1 MINQEL
7 TVEVPT
13 IFYWRYDNGSVQYVL
28 RDPLKKSG
36 WGKKRE
42 LLDSWEAWKAVKKE
56 IRKTAG
62 EQKIK
67 FREQMIPCGLCEI
80 ARRGKP
86 LLSRQEK
93 MQGFMELE
101 KLLACCGEGQQERQ
115 AVMNL
120 VSGVLA
126 GYSTRYYLRWRKE
139 GGQVLACR
147 APLMEVKGS
156 VQAYDL
162 VSAVVSALAVDTSK
176 DRKKFYLNNSSI
188 LPTDW
193 TEQKLDEGAYLQ
205 FRGKKH
211 RYPTQYR
218 ETSVLLYGD
227 FFKGPE
233 RAAFAQRNRW
243 ASIVFAQRG
252 PKDCCS
258 DVLRISGKALEHG
271 TWDWDG
277 EAIYQF
283 LCAYVFWLA
292 KKSWKEEKQLLRDAE
307 DRANEILMS
316 QVIGGWERPGPTR
329 METIR
334 LQTLALVLLLCFCQE
349 ESLLTSEDFD
359 RKLQQWIGW
368 LLARQETNAPVR
380 KAPALQSTP
389 KPEETFQRLL
399 SRIITPEQTGHFL
412 FVGEQG
418 EFDEDDSQGVRW
430 WGYCR
435 VYKPKKGEQE
445 AFLALVFR
453 RRMFERVAR
462 DIAPEIR
469 GVKELFSKVDT
480 EIPYLFAK
488 KMRFPKSEDAYV
500 LEIQRMEFLDDATRS
515 ALIDRFPA
523 SVQT

>member
-1 MINQEL
+1 MIDQEL
-7 TVEVPT
+7 ALEVPT
-13 IFYWRYDNGSVQYVL
+13 VFYWQYDDGSVQYVL
-28 RDPLKKSG
+28 RDPQKKSG
-36 WGKKRE
+36 WSVKRE
-42 LLDSWEAWKAVKKE
+42 RLESWEEWKAVKNK
-56 IRKTAG
+56 IRETAG
-62 EQKIK
+62 TQEIE
-67 FREQMIPCGLCEI
+67 FRKRRIPCGLCEI
-80 ARRGKP
+80 VRRGEP
-86 LLSRQEK
+86 LLSREEK
-93 MQGFMELE
+93 RRGILELE
-101 KLLACCGEGQQERQ
+101 KLLACCGEGRQERQ

-139 GGQVLACR
+139 WGQLLACR

-162 VSAVVSALAVDTSK
+162 VNAVVSALAVDTSK

-188 LPTDW
+188 LPMDW

-227 FFKGPE
+227 FFKGAD

-252 PKDCCS
+252 PKDGCS

-277 EAIYQF
+277 EAIYRF

-292 KKSWKEEKQLLRDAE
+292 KKRGEERKTLLRDAE
-307 DRANEILMS
+307 EWVNEVLMRH
-316 QVIGGWERPGPTR
+316 VMGGWERPGSTR

-334 LQTLALVLLLCFCQE
+334 CQVLALALLLCFCHE
-349 ESLLTSEDFD
+349 ESLLTTEDCD
-359 RKLQQWIGW
+359 GKLHQWIGW
-368 LLARQETNAPVR
+368 LLARQEMNAPFR
-380 KAPALQSTP
+380 KVPAPQSEP
-389 KPEETFQRLL
+389 RPEEIFRQLL
-399 SRIITPEQTGHFL
+399 SRIITPEHAEYFL
-412 FVGEQG
+412 FVGEQ
-418 EFDEDDSQGVRW
+418 ETYDKEELQGDTC

-453 RRMFERVAR
+453 RRVFERVAEEV
-462 DIAPEIR
+462 APETR
-469 GVKELFSKVDT
+469 RVKELFSKLDT
-480 EIPYLFAK
+480 DIPFLFAK
-488 KMRFPKSEDAYV
+488 KMRFPKSEDALV
-500 LEIQRMEFLDDATRS
+500 LQIQRMDFLDTAARS
-515 ALIDRFPA
+515 ALMDRFPA
-523 SVQT
+523 SVLE